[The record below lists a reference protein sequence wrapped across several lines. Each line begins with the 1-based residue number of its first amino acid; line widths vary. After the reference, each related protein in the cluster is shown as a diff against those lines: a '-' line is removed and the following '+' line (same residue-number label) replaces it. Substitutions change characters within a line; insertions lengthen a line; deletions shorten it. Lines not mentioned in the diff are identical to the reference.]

1 MRIFPAATIGCAL
14 LLAGM
19 AGAAQVQAKAPP
31 PRQSLW
37 RFDNLKIIAGLP
49 VHVEGHPALIVTPAG
64 KAVQFHGAPDA
75 LFIARHPLAGAARF
89 TFEAIIRPDGGA
101 FAQRWFHLAQNDPAT
116 GKLDKTRFLFELRVP
131 PGLGRW
137 YLDAFVNGPGYKATL
152 AFPEKLY
159 PLGRWYSVAQ
169 TYDGKIYR
177 SYVDGVLQGQA
188 AIAFA
193 PQGPGRASVGV
204 RMNRVNY
211 FNGAILVARFTPR
224 ALTPDA
230 FLKVPAVLPH

>member
-1 MRIFPAATIGCAL
+1 MRIFPAAAL
-14 LLAGM
+14 LGALLAVGM
-19 AGAAQVQAKAPP
+19 AGAAPAPSP
-31 PRQSLW
+31 TPRQSLW
-37 RFDNLKIIAGLP
+37 RFDNLHTVAGLP
-49 VHVEGHPALIVTPAG
+49 VHVEGHPQLIVTPAG
-64 KAVQFHGAPDA
+64 KAVKFHGAPDA

-101 FAQRWFHLAQNDPAT
+101 FAQRWFHLAQTDPAT
-116 GKLDKTRFLFELRVP
+116 GKPDKIRFLFELRVP
-131 PGLGRW
+131 PGTAMW
-137 YLDAFVNGPGYKATL
+137 YLDAFVNGPGYKQTL
-152 AFPEKLY
+152 AFPDKRY
-159 PLGRWYSVAQ
+159 PIGRWYSVAQ

-188 AIAFA
+188 AIAFT

-211 FNGAILVARFTPR
+211 FNGAILEARFTPR

-230 FLKVPAVLPH
+230 FLKVPVALLH